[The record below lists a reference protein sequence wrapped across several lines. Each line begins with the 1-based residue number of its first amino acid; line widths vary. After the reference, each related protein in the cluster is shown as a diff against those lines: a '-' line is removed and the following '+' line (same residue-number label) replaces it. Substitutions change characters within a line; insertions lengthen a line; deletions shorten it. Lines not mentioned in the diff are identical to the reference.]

1 MQVDHGI
8 ISTYLCSILI
18 ATKHRGFKI
27 LISDR
32 DQSLIMSITEKQE
45 AYHLR
50 KMRSYMT
57 RMDIN
62 KDGFLSREDYEL
74 MAKQL
79 AEYGGLTEKQADS
92 AFSGFM
98 EVADSFNL
106 VPGFKL
112 PLQEAIQRSSK
123 SLLSL
128 PPEQRK
134 DKVHDGVL
142 GKMFDIIDTSKE
154 GYLSLDEIKAFYKV
168 IAPEMAEAEVLH
180 VFEAVDT
187 GKDGKINREEFI
199 TGAEDFLFGVKE
211 TELSK
216 IFFGPLL
223 D

>member
-1 MQVDHGI
+1 
-8 ISTYLCSILI
+8 
-18 ATKHRGFKI
+18 
-27 LISDR
+27 
-32 DQSLIMSITEKQE
+32 
-45 AYHLR
+45 
-50 KMRSYMT
+50 MT

-79 AEYGGLTEKQADS
+79 AEYGGLTKKQTDS

-154 GYLSLDEIKAFYKV
+154 GYLSLDEIKTFYKV
-168 IAPEMAEAEVLH
+168 IAPEMTEAEVLH
-180 VFEAVDT
+180 TFEIVDT
-187 GKDGKINREEFI
+187 GKNGKINREEFI
-199 TGAEDFLFGVKE
+199 AGAEDFLFGVEE